1 MPDGG
6 SRFNSSKVQRKM
18 NLKGELARFD
28 RPSLAI
34 HFSAVPDAK
43 DSYAFTWPDAK
54 DSYAFTCIIDFIED
68 SIIPNPN
75 SPLTNAAARSKRSS
89 RSTATLRSKR
99 LPDSRR
105 NSAQCLDEG
114 FNTRNDTIK
123 EIGGERF

>member
-43 DSYAFTWPDAK
+43 DSYAFT
-54 DSYAFTCIIDFIED
+54 CIIDFIED

-75 SPLTNAAARSKRSS
+75 SPVILGT
-89 RSTATLRSKR
+89 
-99 LPDSRR
+99 
-105 NSAQCLDEG
+105 G
-114 FNTRNDTIK
+114 
-123 EIGGERF
+123 

>member
-1 MPDGG
+1 MPHGG

-34 HFSAVPDAK
+34 HFSAV
-43 DSYAFTWPDAK
+43 PDAK

>member
-1 MPDGG
+1 
-6 SRFNSSKVQRKM
+6 M

-34 HFSAVPDAK
+34 HFSAV
-43 DSYAFTWPDAK
+43 PDAK